1 MHHRKI
7 EKIVSVIDYIESHLS
22 EKLDLEIISGA
33 MHYSKYHLH
42 RMFTAAVGLTL
53 HDYIQRRRLTEA
65 AKLLVF
71 SEQPILDI
79 ALKSGYES
87 QQAFSNIFTAMYKTS
102 PGKYRENE
110 KFYPLQLKFDFLGN
124 YPMLNSKEDSNW
136 NVTFAA
142 EDDIPCWM
150 QLVRLVI
157 DWFPHLH

>member
-1 MHHRKI
+1 
-7 EKIVSVIDYIESHLS
+7 
-22 EKLDLEIISGA
+22 

-102 PGKYRENE
+102 PGKYRDNE
-110 KFYPLQLKFDFLGN
+110 KFYPLQLKFDFGGN
-124 YPMLNSKEDSNW
+124 YPMLKDVYKRQVLQASSWLPRGCSEAW
-136 NVTFAA
+136 
-142 EDDIPCWM
+142 IPTAS
-150 QLVRLVI
+150 
-157 DWFPHLH
+157 